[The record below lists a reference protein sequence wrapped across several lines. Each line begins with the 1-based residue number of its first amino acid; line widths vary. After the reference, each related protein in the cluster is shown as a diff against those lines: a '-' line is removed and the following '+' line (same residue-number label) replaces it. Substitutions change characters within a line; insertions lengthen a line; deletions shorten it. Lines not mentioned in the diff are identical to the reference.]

1 MTAPRVFLA
10 VLNPVNRARD
20 VAAEIAT
27 DLPAL
32 GLAAGQAVTLRPMT
46 APDCDSL
53 YVLADASFAR
63 LQFWADDTFRKVDA
77 AGAVSIVSGDAVQ
90 IAARVIVRQ
99 PAAA

>member
-1 MTAPRVFLA
+1 MPRVLLP
-10 VLNPVNRARD
+10 VLNAQSAAHD
-20 VAAEIAT
+20 MQAEIAA

-32 GLAAGQAVTLRPMT
+32 GLIEGQAVNLRPMA

-63 LQFWADDTFRKVDA
+63 LQVWGRDTFRKVDS
-77 AGAVSIVSGDAVQ
+77 AGVVSIVSGDAVQ

-99 PAAA
+99 PAAG